1 MRLFFLFPAP
11 HCLAGM
17 VRSNHAT
24 LADGARLPESAA
36 RHPWDVRPQFP
47 MSHPQ
52 RPVFAPALLV
62 AGVLFLLQPR
72 SARAESTVT
81 YKYEDYQ
88 ESAGRVGVQA
98 QYGLI
103 EHTLGTDAKLKLT
116 GVIDVI
122 AGATPTGE
130 APSTP
135 GGDVPLTPMHDRRK
149 AWTLDYS
156 HQVGRVNWAVGIAN
170 SRESDYVSNGASL
183 NTLTDFNDKNTSLLL
198 GFSATDDTVRVFYQ
212 DDRVKKRAWDAVVG
226 VNQLLDPQTSVSLN
240 FSFGHISGYQSD
252 PYKIITKDT
261 ELAPG
266 LFLPLTFPENRPDS
280 RNKWIVYAGV
290 NHSVESVHGAIDA
303 SYRLYHDSFGTT
315 SHTVT
320 AAWLQKL
327 GAHVVLIPSV
337 RFYQQGQADFYH
349 VTLTGTAIVPGD
361 QPNPAGPFFSADYRL
376 SKLRSVNYGLKLVWN
391 PTEHVHLDVAVDR
404 YDMSGRDGLTSASAY
419 PDANIVTA
427 GISITW

>member
-1 MRLFFLFPAP
+1 MRLFSKISAAP
-11 HCLAGM
+11 RFVGLVLSNQAALA
-17 VRSNHAT
+17 T
-24 LADGARLPESAA
+24 GARQSESAA
-36 RHPWDVRPQFP
+36 RHSRDVRPFP

-98 QYGLI
+98 QYGLV

-116 GVIDVI
+116 GVIDAI

-135 GGDVPLTPMHDRRK
+135 GGDVPLTQMHDRRK

-198 GFSATDDTVRVFYQ
+198 GFSATDDTVRVFFQ

-226 VNQLLDPQTSVSLN
+226 VNQLLNPQTSVSLN

-252 PYKIITKDT
+252 PYKIITKET
-261 ELAPG
+261 ELLPG
-266 LFLPLTFPENRPDS
+266 LVLPLTFPENRPDS

-327 GAHVVLIPSV
+327 GAHVVVIPSV

-349 VTLTGTAIVPGD
+349 VTLTGTDIVPGD
-361 QPNPAGPFFSADYRL
+361 LPNPSGPFFSADYRL

-427 GISITW
+427 GISFTW

>member
-1 MRLFFLFPAP
+1 LGHHVPADTRGA
-11 HCLAGM
+11 AGAI
-17 VRSNHAT
+17 S
-24 LADGARLPESAA
+24 
-36 RHPWDVRPQFP
+36 P

-52 RPVFAPALLV
+52 RPSVTAPALLF
-62 AGVLFLLQPR
+62 AAVLFLLSPR

-103 EHTLGTDAKLKLT
+103 EHSLGTDAKLKLT
-116 GVIDVI
+116 GVLDSI

-135 GGDVPLTPMHDRRK
+135 GGELPLTQMHDRRK

-156 HQVGRVNWAVGIAN
+156 QQVGRINYAVGVAN

-183 NTLTDFNDKNTSLLL
+183 NTLTDFNDKNTSLLA
-198 GFSATDDTVRVFYQ
+198 GFSATDDTVKVFYQ
-212 DDRVKKRAWDAVVG
+212 SDRVKKRGWDAVVG
-226 VNQLLDPQTSVSLN
+226 VNQLIDPNTSVSLN
-240 FSFGHISGYQSD
+240 FSFGHVTGYQSD
-252 PYKIITKDT
+252 PYKIITKNT
-261 ELAPG
+261 ELLPG
-266 LFLPLTFPENRPDS
+266 LVLPLTFPENRPDT
-280 RNKWIVYAGV
+280 RNKWIVYAAINHNVAAV
-290 NHSVESVHGAIDA
+290 NGAIDA

-315 SHTVT
+315 SHTLT

-327 GAHVVLIPSV
+327 GAKVVLVPSV

-349 VTLTGTAIVPGD
+349 VTLTGTDIVPGNT
-361 QPNPAGPFFSADYRL
+361 PNPAGPFFSADYRL
-376 SKLRSVNYGLKLVWN
+376 SKLRSVNYGLKLIWN

-404 YDMSGRDGLTSASAY
+404 YDMTGRDSLTSASAY
-419 PDANIVTA
+419 PDANVVTA
-427 GISITW
+427 GVSYTW